1 MKGITRVT
9 SSFSVRIILLFKQIF
24 SDGENSISIMLYSIS
39 HIVTY
44 TSCSTY
50 YLTSSTNWTPHLME
64 NSIREPKIFLLS
76 IFLRMKL
83 CTCSTTNF
91 SSDCDRF
98 VFLKSKIK
106 ENILHVII
114 GLTFEWYWP
123 LHEYNTKMF
132 SLNSQRF
139 IFAIRSSFYF
149 RFTCMYSNDHVDKY
163 SRRKDIFPKVA
174 IISSE

>member
-1 MKGITRVT
+1 MFKLWNFRFSNSFANKNLIWDWKLMKGITRVT

-24 SDGENSISIMLYSIS
+24 SGGENSISIMLYSIS

-44 TSCSTY
+44 TPCSTY

-83 CTCSTTNF
+83 CTCSKTSF

-98 VFLKSKIK
+98 VFLKSKKRKYI
-106 ENILHVII
+106 NYWTDYWMILTVTRI
-114 GLTFEWYWP
+114 
-123 LHEYNTKMF
+123 
-132 SLNSQRF
+132 
-139 IFAIRSSFYF
+139 
-149 RFTCMYSNDHVDKY
+149 
-163 SRRKDIFPKVA
+163 
-174 IISSE
+174 